1 MAAFAPA
8 ATSHNRWAV
17 TKSQSFKNT
26 ATVSLGFPNTSDFP
40 DERGIDI
47 KWFPKRGSQVP
58 VDLCNLT

>member
-8 ATSHNRWAV
+8 AAAAAASNNRCAV

-47 KWFPKRGSQVP
+47 K
-58 VDLCNLT
+58 